1 MRAMARFVY
10 SMQTVLNVKKKT
22 EDQVKMEFAQAQ
34 MKLNAEVD
42 KLNELRGRKVS
53 YIQYGVELRQT
64 RLDVQEIADTNYAV
78 AQMDVLI
85 KNQERVVQFYRM
97 EFEKVRARLRIAV
110 QERKMQERLR
120 EKAFEEFLEEEKKA
134 EFKEMD
140 QRTSFT
146 YGQRINEQE

>member
-1 MRAMARFVY
+1 MARFRY
-10 SMQTVLNVKKKT
+10 SMQTVLNVKQKT
-22 EDQVKMEFAQAQ
+22 EDQVKMEFAAAQ
-34 MKLNAEVD
+34 MKLNEEVD
-42 KLNELRGRKVS
+42 KLNELRGRKAA
-53 YIQYGVELRQT
+53 YIEYGVELRKKT
-64 RLDVQEIADTNYAV
+64 LDVQEIADTNYAV

-85 KNQERVVQFYRM
+85 KNQEKVVQFYRM

-110 QERKMQERLR
+110 QERKMQEKLR
-120 EKAFEEFLEEEKKA
+120 ERAFEQFMEDEKKA

>member
-1 MRAMARFVY
+1 MSFMARFRY
-10 SMQTVLNVKKKT
+10 SMQTVLNVKQKT
-22 EDQVKMEFAQAQ
+22 EDQVKMEFAAAQ
-34 MKLNAEVD
+34 MKLNEEVD
-42 KLNELRGRKVS
+42 KLNELRGRKVA
-53 YIQYGVELRQT
+53 YIEYGVELRKKT
-64 RLDVQEIADTNYAV
+64 LDVQEIADTNYAV

-85 KNQERVVQFYRM
+85 KNQEKVVQFYRM

-110 QERKMQERLR
+110 QERKMQEKLR
-120 EKAFEEFLEEEKKA
+120 ERAFEQFMEDEKKA